1 MRRHTPCS
9 APQRAISPRR
19 CSLTSDSRATFAD
32 NRPVQNGKTSL
43 VVLCDQLD
51 LLAAKMDDVFDAVCR
66 ADADALIAHGRFLAE
81 KFGSNSSFHRAAG
94 HAVTTVQRLQAATD
108 RAVEIVAGEGPQLSL
123 AALIEVSELAAA
135 IARDVPGAGAEW
147 HAAFPDCSLTFE
159 HAARDGSEYLSRP
172 TPTLVR
178 VATSKRASAVEYAHA
193 LADVASAACSL
204 GEPNL
209 DVIGRG
215 AVAAATQLRAA
226 GVEGSTRAADVHIDA
241 MLGVEPLS
249 TIAPP
254 AGAAAAAERPFAS
267 APETPPAKSLADLLA
282 ELDALTGL
290 ARVKAQV
297 RRQTNML
304 RANRLRATKGLR
316 TLDVAQHLVFV
327 GNPGTG
333 KTTVA
338 RLIVQIYRALGILST
353 GQLVETDR
361 AGLVAGYEGQTA
373 IKTTN
378 VATSALGGGLF
389 IDEAYALLRDD
400 HDTFGHEAIDTL
412 VKLMEDHRDDL
423 VVIVAGYPDE
433 MHEFIDANPGLKS
446 RFALTIVFDD
456 YSDDELV
463 AIFDHMAAEGDY
475 TAPPDVIEHLRAVLA
490 TEARVRDSGTVAS
503 SATCSRRPR

>member
-1 MRRHTPCS
+1 M
-9 APQRAISPRR
+9 
-19 CSLTSDSRATFAD
+19 
-32 NRPVQNGKTSL
+32 
-43 VVLCDQLD
+43 
-51 LLAAKMDDVFDAVCR
+51 
-66 ADADALIAHGRFLAE
+66 
-81 KFGSNSSFHRAAG
+81 
-94 HAVTTVQRLQAATD
+94 TTVELLQAATD
-108 RAVEIVAGEGPQLSL
+108 RAVEIVAAGAPQLS
-123 AALIEVSELAAA
+123 AAVPTEVSELAAA
-135 IARDVPGAGAEW
+135 IAQDVHGAGAEW
-147 HAAFPDCSLTFE
+147 QKAFPASSLTFE
-159 HAARDGSEYLSRP
+159 RAAREGSAFLSRP

-178 VATSKRASAVEYAHA
+178 VAESDDGAAVRYAHA

-215 AVAAATQLRAA
+215 SMAAAAQLHAA
-226 GVEGSTRAADVHIDA
+226 GVAGSTRAADVHIDA
-241 MLGVEPLS
+241 GLGSQPES
-249 TIAPP
+249 TTAPSP
-254 AGAAAAAERPFAS
+254 ASEAAASEAAGTVTVV
-267 APETPPAKSLADLLA
+267 APEALPVRSLADVLA

-290 ARVKAQV
+290 DRVKAQV

-304 RANRLRATKGLR
+304 RANRLRAAKGLR

-338 RLIVQIYRALGILST
+338 RLLVQIYRALGILAK

-389 IDEAYALLRDD
+389 IDEAYALLRNNDD
-400 HDTFGHEAIDTL
+400 AFGHEAIDTL

-433 MHEFIDANPGLKS
+433 MRDFVAANPGLKS

-463 AIFDHMAAEGDY
+463 AIFEHLAADGDY
-475 TAPPDVIEHLRAVLA
+475 TAPPAVIEHLRAMLA
-490 TEARVRDSGTVAS
+490 TEPRGQGFGNGRFVRNLFEAAAVSLSCRIADVVEPSEEQLRGLEPADLD
-503 SATCSRRPR
+503 AGLE

>member
-1 MRRHTPCS
+1 MT
-9 APQRAISPRR
+9 
-19 CSLTSDSRATFAD
+19 T
-32 NRPVQNGKTSL
+32 
-43 VVLCDQLD
+43 
-51 LLAAKMDDVFDAVCR
+51 
-66 ADADALIAHGRFLAE
+66 AE
-81 KFGSNSSFHRAAG
+81 L
-94 HAVTTVQRLQAATD
+94 LQAATD
-108 RAVEIVAGEGPQLSL
+108 RAVEIVAAGVPQLSAGVL
-123 AALIEVSELAAA
+123 TEVSELAAA
-135 IARDVPGAGAEW
+135 IAQDVHGAGAEW
-147 HAAFPDCSLTFE
+147 LKAFPASSLTFE
-159 HAARDGSEYLSRP
+159 RAAQEGSAYLSRP

-178 VATSKRASAVEYAHA
+178 VAESDDGAAVRYAHA

-215 AVAAATQLRAA
+215 SMAAAAQLHAA
-226 GVEGSTRAADVHIDA
+226 GVVGATRAADVHIDA
-241 MLGVEPLS
+241 VLGSQPES
-249 TIAPP
+249 TTAHSAPASEGAPSEAAGTLTVVAPEAPP
-254 AGAAAAAERPFAS
+254 V
-267 APETPPAKSLADLLA
+267 KSLADVLA

-290 ARVKAQV
+290 DRVKAQV

-304 RANRLRATKGLR
+304 RANRLRAAKGLR

-338 RLIVQIYRALGILST
+338 RLLAQIYRALGILAK

-378 VATSALGGGLF
+378 VTTSALGGGLF
-389 IDEAYALLRDD
+389 IDEAYALLRNDD
-400 HDTFGHEAIDTL
+400 DAFGHEAIDTL

-433 MHEFIDANPGLKS
+433 MRDFVAANPGLKS

-463 AIFDHMAAEGDY
+463 AIFLHLAADGDY
-475 TAPPDVIEHLRAVLA
+475 TAPPAVIEHLRAMLA
-490 TEARVRDSGTVAS
+490 TEPRGQGFGNGRFVRNLFEAAAVSLSCRIADVVEPSEEQLRGLEA
-503 SATCSRRPR
+503 ADLDGGLE

>member
-1 MRRHTPCS
+1 
-9 APQRAISPRR
+9 
-19 CSLTSDSRATFAD
+19 
-32 NRPVQNGKTSL
+32 
-43 VVLCDQLD
+43 
-51 LLAAKMDDVFDAVCR
+51 
-66 ADADALIAHGRFLAE
+66 
-81 KFGSNSSFHRAAG
+81 
-94 HAVTTVQRLQAATD
+94 VTTVERLQAATD
-108 RAVEIVAGEGPQLSL
+108 RAVEIVAAAGPQLAV

-135 IARDVPGAGAEW
+135 IAKDVSGAGAEW
-147 HAAFPDCSLTFE
+147 QKAFPDCSLTFE
-159 HAARDGSEYLSRP
+159 RAAREGSEYLSRP
-172 TPTLVR
+172 TPTLIR
-178 VATSKRASAVEYAHA
+178 VANSTNASAVEYAHA
-193 LADVASAACSL
+193 LADVASVACSL

-215 AVAAATQLRAA
+215 AVAAATQLHAA

-241 MLGVEPLS
+241 MLGAHSVS
-249 TIAPP
+249 TTAPP
-254 AGAAAAAERPFAS
+254 TRVSATAGRPTVTATE
-267 APETPPAKSLADLLA
+267 APPSKSLADLLA

-290 ARVKAQV
+290 ERVKAQV

-304 RANRLRATKGLR
+304 RANRLRAAKGLR

-361 AGLVAGYEGQTA
+361 AGLVAGYQGQTA

-400 HDTFGHEAIDTL
+400 DDAFGHEAIDTL

-433 MHEFIDANPGLKS
+433 MRDFVAANPGLKS

-456 YSDDELV
+456 YTDGELV
-463 AIFDHMAAEGDY
+463 AIFNRMAAEGDY
-475 TAPPDVIEHLRAVLA
+475 TAPPEVIARFRAVLA
-490 TEARVRDSGTVAS
+490 TEARGQGFGNGRFVRNMFETAAVSLSCRIADIVDPSEEQL
-503 SATCSRRPR
+503 RRLQPADIDGGPE

>member
-1 MRRHTPCS
+1 
-9 APQRAISPRR
+9 
-19 CSLTSDSRATFAD
+19 
-32 NRPVQNGKTSL
+32 
-43 VVLCDQLD
+43 
-51 LLAAKMDDVFDAVCR
+51 
-66 ADADALIAHGRFLAE
+66 
-81 KFGSNSSFHRAAG
+81 
-94 HAVTTVQRLQAATD
+94 VTTVERLQDATD
-108 RAVEIVAGEGPQLSL
+108 RAIEIVAAAGPQLSV

-135 IARDVPGAGAEW
+135 IAKDVPGAGAEW

-159 HAARDGSEYLSRP
+159 RAAREGSEYLSRP

-178 VATSKRASAVEYAHA
+178 VAGSKTASAVEYAHA

-215 AVAAATQLRAA
+215 AVAAAAQLRAA

-241 MLGVEPLS
+241 MLGAQPVS
-249 TIAPP
+249 TTTAPSARAAATADRSSAPAPEAPP
-254 AGAAAAAERPFAS
+254 S
-267 APETPPAKSLADLLA
+267 KSLADLLA

-304 RANRLRATKGLR
+304 RANRLRAAKGLR
-316 TLDVAQHLVFV
+316 TLDVAQHLVFA

-361 AGLVAGYEGQTA
+361 AGLVAGYQGQTA
-373 IKTTN
+373 IKTTG
-378 VATSALGGGLF
+378 VVTSALGGGLF
-389 IDEAYALLRDD
+389 VDEAYALLRDD
-400 HDTFGHEAIDTL
+400 DDTFGHEAIDTL

-423 VVIVAGYPDE
+423 VVIVAGYPEE

-463 AIFDHMAAEGDY
+463 AIFDGMAADGDY
-475 TAPPDVIEHLRAVLA
+475 TAPPEVVAHLRAVLEK
-490 TEARVRDSGTVAS
+490 EARGPGFGNGRFVRNLFEAAAVSLSCRIADIAEPTEEQL
-503 SATCSRRPR
+503 RRLEPADLDGAPA